1 MNILTISHNSDFY
14 YIRPDISLNRDSND
28 YFCPDGIT
36 EITVAPF
43 IYIRMDKAGKA
54 VSRKFA
60 PRYYSTV
67 GYGVN
72 LTAASLIDSS
82 VPQSFLTANSLDNT
96 TYVSKTYTFEEFPFD
111 NFANELKHICRDLNI
126 PAEYSE
132 FLLGKEKNEQ
142 SSHIEKIMQIF
153 NAEIEKITRLTSVR
167 TGDYIAIELAP
178 HTPLPIGNSFKFGE
192 IAFNV
197 K

>member
-1 MNILTISHNSDFY
+1 MNILTVSHNSDFY

-72 LTAASLIDSS
+72 LTAASLINCE

-96 TYVSKTYTFEEFPFD
+96 TYVSATYSFEEFPFEILD
-111 NFANELKHICRDLNI
+111 NLSGEKI
-126 PAEYSE
+126 
-132 FLLGKEKNEQ
+132 KEIFNEQ
-142 SSHIEKIMQIF
+142 
-153 NAEIEKITRLTSVR
+153 IEKITRLTSVR

-178 HTPLPIGNSFKFGE
+178 HTPITVGKSIKLGE
-192 IAFNV
+192 IAFTI

>member
-1 MNILTISHNSDFY
+1 MNILTVSHNSDFY

-72 LTAASLIDSS
+72 LTAASLINCE

-96 TYVSKTYTFEEFPFD
+96 TYVSRTYTLEEFPFG
-111 NFANELKHICRDLNI
+111 NFSDELKRLYRDLNI
-126 PAEYSE
+126 PVECSE
-132 FLLGKEKNEQ
+132 FLSGKEKNEQ
-142 SSHIEKIMQIF
+142 SSHIETIMQIF
-153 NAEIEKITRLTSVR
+153 NVQIEKITRLTSVR
-167 TGDYIAIELAP
+167 TGDYIAIELTP
-178 HTPLPIGNSFKFGE
+178 HAPLPIGNSFKFGE
-192 IAFNV
+192 IAFSV
-197 K
+197 R